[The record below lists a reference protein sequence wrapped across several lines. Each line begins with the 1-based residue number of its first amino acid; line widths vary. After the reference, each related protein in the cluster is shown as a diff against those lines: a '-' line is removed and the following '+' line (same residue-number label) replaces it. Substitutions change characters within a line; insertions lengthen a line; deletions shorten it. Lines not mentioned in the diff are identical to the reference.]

1 MEESAMTKDTLLKLI
16 DAELSSIIDQYEKRE
31 EILVGEVKSLK
42 EQIASLEKENKEL
55 ASQLKEKEADA
66 KAYVDGLDND
76 ITYELIDELCL
87 SPSLDNARQ
96 LLRICGNLL
105 DDENAEMLL
114 YVFGLLQHNKSIV
127 DHEEPEFQEQFIHLV
142 EKVLLGNSMKDTPEE
157 DRLLSSVIELLIEL
171 NTTSY
176 NRVVSTFVEER
187 HEDLFERVLSLND
200 PSLITKYLRLL
211 MDYKFTDMVK
221 RSMQHILDVEWGFID
236 SSLTRNDF
244 IFLLWYSYLFDY
256 DEDLIDLGSISLQWF
271 DANVNELALYFYLY
285 DEDRLEKDTYLQKVS
300 KFNKGTVLTP
310 KEKDLILRKV
320 KKNVDGRINKQVKA
334 PVFYDPIYVIQDKW
348 EPYFMNKGNL
358 QKQFI
363 SVPLYRNKRDNLAH
377 AFVDKK
383 VLIDKDRKRVYIT
396 ESDLNKITKDHKLF
410 PKSQNVNSN
419 HFAWPSTELTGEKG
433 NERDENTLSEKS
445 ALMLMGYKV
454 SGKMT
459 RSKRWEILKKA
470 VPELGL
476 RRVALTIAYNVKL
489 RKGQKNG
496 VTKYSNAITEWEH
509 DLAKLKFHFYKKD
522 FNWPK
527 T

>member
-1 MEESAMTKDTLLKLI
+1 MANKETLLKMI
-16 DAELSSIIDQYEKRE
+16 DAELSSIINQCEKRE
-31 EILVGEVKSLK
+31 EILVAEVNSLK
-42 EQIASLEKENKEL
+42 EQIVSLEKENNEL
-55 ASQLKEKEADA
+55 ASQLKNKEDDA
-66 KAYVDGLDND
+66 KAYVDRLDND

-96 LLRICGNLL
+96 LLRICGNLF
-105 DDENAEMLL
+105 DDENVEILI
-114 YVFGLLQHNKSIV
+114 YVFELLQHNKSIG
-127 DHEEPEFQEQFIHLV
+127 DHEEPGFQEQFIRLV
-142 EKVLLGNSMKDTPEE
+142 EKVLLGTSIKDTPEE
-157 DRLLSSVIELLIEL
+157 DRLLSSVIGLLIEL
-171 NTTSY
+171 NQASS
-176 NRVVSTFVEER
+176 NNAVSIFIEER
-187 HEDLFERVLSLND
+187 HDDLFERVLSLNE

-211 MDYKFTDMVK
+211 MEYEFTDVVK

-271 DANVNELALYFYLY
+271 DDNVNELALYFYLY
-285 DEDRLEKDTYLQKVS
+285 DEDKLEKDTYLQKVS

-310 KEKDLILRKV
+310 KEKDIILRKV
-320 KKNVDGRINKQVKA
+320 KKNTLGRFDKQMKA
-334 PVFYDPIYVIQDKW
+334 PVYYDSIFVIQDKW
-348 EPYFMNKGNL
+348 EPYFLNKGNL

-363 SVPLYRNKRDNLAH
+363 SLPLYRNKRDNLAH

-396 ESDLNKITKDHKLF
+396 ESDLNKITKKYKLF

-459 RSKRWEILKKA
+459 RAKRWEIL
-470 VPELGL
+470 
-476 RRVALTIAYNVKL
+476 
-489 RKGQKNG
+489 QKRYLN
-496 VTKYSNAITEWEH
+496 
-509 DLAKLKFHFYKKD
+509 
-522 FNWPK
+522 
-527 T
+527 